1 MSGEQMDKPKILIV
15 DDDDDVRMQMKWAL
29 APQYDT
35 SLAEDRLSALEAL
48 QRTRPRAVT
57 LDLGLPPSPGDTL
70 EGLLTLDNMLQFD
83 PFLKVLVV
91 TGQDEK
97 EIGIKAIEQGAY
109 DFFAKPV
116 NIDELKIVLDRALHV
131 QQLKREGREMRE
143 TADVTSFEGIIGNS
157 SQIHMVCSTIQKV
170 SVTDASVLIVGESGT
185 GKELVAR
192 AIHRRSSRK
201 GGPFVTINCGAIPE
215 NLLESELFGHEK
227 GSFTGAHVQRRGRI
241 EIAQGGTLFLDEI
254 GDLPVPLQVKLLRFL
269 QEREI
274 ERIGG
279 RSPIRV
285 DARVLAATSVDLRKA
300 MSEGRFREDLYY
312 RLGVVVISVPP
323 LRDREGDIQLLAQ
336 AILLRHAAPQQK
348 HLVFTPKSVKV
359 MDSYRW
365 PGNVRELENRIQRAA
380 IMAENGRITPED
392 LEISRNGESNGQG
405 LGRARQELE
414 RRMIAA
420 ALARNKGNLT
430 QTAAELEI
438 SRPTLYELIDRLA
451 IPRQ

>member
-1 MSGEQMDKPKILIV
+1 MDKPKVLII

-29 APQYDT
+29 SPHYEV
-35 SLAEDRLSALEAL
+35 SLAEDRLSALEVL
-48 QRTRPRAVT
+48 QNDKPRAVT
-57 LDLGLPPSPGDTL
+57 LDLGLPPSPGDTR
-70 EGLLTLDNMLQFD
+70 EGLLTLDNMLQLD
-83 PFLKVLVV
+83 PWLKVLVV

-97 EIGIKAIEQGAY
+97 ENGIQAIGQGAY
-109 DFFAKPV
+109 DFFAKPI
-116 NIDELKIVLDRALHV
+116 NIDELKVVLDRALYV
-131 QQLKREGREMRE
+131 QELEREGREMAG
-143 TADVTSFEGIIGNS
+143 TVDTTSFEGIIGNS
-157 SQIHMVCSTIQKV
+157 LPIQTVFGTIQKV
-170 SVTDASVLIVGESGT
+170 SGTDASVLIVGESGT

-227 GSFTGAHVQRRGRI
+227 GSFTGAHVQRPGRI
-241 EIAQGGTLFLDEI
+241 ETARGGTLFLDEI
-254 GDLPVPLQVKLLRFL
+254 GDLSVPLQVKLLRFL
-269 QEREI
+269 QEHEI
-274 ERIGG
+274 ERVGG
-279 RSPIRV
+279 RSSIRV
-285 DARVLAATSVDLRKA
+285 DARVLAATSVDLKKA

-323 LRDREGDIQLLAQ
+323 LRDRQGDIQLLAQ
-336 AILLRHAAPQQK
+336 AFLQRQAGPQQK
-348 HLVFTPKSVKV
+348 RFVFTAKSIKA
-359 MDSYRW
+359 MNSYKW

-392 LEISRNGESNGQG
+392 LEISRSAESKGHG
-405 LGRARQELE
+405 LGKARQELE
-414 RRMIAA
+414 RRMIEA

-430 QTAAELEI
+430 QAAAELEI

>member
-1 MSGEQMDKPKILIV
+1 MDKPKILIV

-29 APQYDT
+29 SPLYDV
-35 SLAEDRLSALEAL
+35 SLAEDRLSALEVL
-48 QRTRPRAVT
+48 QKDKPRGVT
-57 LDLGLPPSPGDTL
+57 LDLGLPPSPRDTR
-70 EGLLTLDNMLQFD
+70 EGLLTLDNMLQLD
-83 PFLKVLVV
+83 PLLKVLVV

-97 EIGIKAIEQGAY
+97 ENGIKAIGQGAY

-116 NIDELKIVLDRALHV
+116 NIDELKVVLDRALYV
-131 QQLKREGREMRE
+131 QQLEREGREILE
-143 TADVTSFEGIIGNS
+143 IGDVALFEGIIGDS
-157 SQIHMVCSTIQKV
+157 PQIQTVFGTIQKV
-170 SVTDASVLIVGESGT
+170 SGTDASVLIVGESGT

-201 GGPFVTINCGAIPE
+201 AGPFVTINCGAIPE

-227 GSFTGAHVQRRGRI
+227 GAFTGAHVQRRGRV
-241 EIAQGGTLFLDEI
+241 ETAQGGTLFLDEI
-254 GDLPVPLQVKLLRFL
+254 GDLSVPLQVKLLRFL
-269 QEREI
+269 QEHEI
-274 ERIGG
+274 ERVGG

-323 LRDREGDIQLLAQ
+323 LRDREGDIPLLAQ
-336 AILLRHAAPQQK
+336 AFLQRQVIPQK
-348 HLVFTPKSVKV
+348 RLVLTAKSIKV

-392 LEISRNGESNGQG
+392 LEISSSAESKGHG
-405 LGRARQELE
+405 LGKARQELE
-414 RRMIAA
+414 RRMIEA